1 MSRPFAPLPA
11 ALGATFTAAEARAA
25 GVGSRRLHAPDVERV
40 LRGVYRRVG
49 AGHDFAST
57 KHSAERWRL
66 DQVSRAC
73 ALAPALGPEQYFSHR
88 TAAAL
93 LGLPVPMPADRSDAL
108 DVAAMPPARVSRRNG
123 IRGHHLRAG
132 LADVQTVNGIRV
144 ASAASVWAMLAGHL
158 TLTDLVALGDA
169 VIHRARIPGTQ
180 RLTHA
185 PLAAPEELGAHV
197 ARGQRHGIAA
207 LRRALPLLSTASAS
221 APESHLRLM
230 VAEWGFPQ
238 PALDYDVYDHRGTL
252 LGASEIAFPEYRVA
266 LEYEG
271 DHHRIEQRQWNRD
284 IAKYEAYARAGWHPV
299 RVTASLLYRPHSPLR
314 SNIATTLSQRGWL
327 PSL

>member
-1 MSRPFAPLPA
+1 
-11 ALGATFTAAEARAA
+11 
-25 GVGSRRLHAPDVERV
+25 
-40 LRGVYRRVG
+40 
-49 AGHDFAST
+49 
-57 KHSAERWRL
+57 
-66 DQVSRAC
+66 
-73 ALAPALGPEQYFSHR
+73 
-88 TAAAL
+88 
-93 LGLPVPMPADRSDAL
+93 
-108 DVAAMPPARVSRRNG
+108 
-123 IRGHHLRAG
+123 
-132 LADVQTVNGIRV
+132 
-144 ASAASVWAMLAGHL
+144 
-158 TLTDLVALGDA
+158 
-169 VIHRARIPGTQ
+169 
-180 RLTHA
+180 
-185 PLAAPEELGAHV
+185 
-197 ARGQRHGIAA
+197 
-207 LRRALPLLSTASAS
+207 
-221 APESHLRLM
+221 M